1 MCENVWI
8 KQKQILQLRKS
19 QAQHKAHT
27 TMHPIAS
34 VLSKLNES
42 DFDNIQFLARII
54 PQSSLPEYHR
64 FYRSG
69 SNKCMIHYYPNSMC
83 EDLRDCFDFYETCKI
98 PSNCF
103 HTNYIY
109 GEYLPQNILDRQ
121 KDFEKDYPIRSKGR
135 YIIVT
140 YVLKRK
146 NCGENKRK
154 DRREE
159 YENNK
164 RFRGGESKFSDA
176 ED

>member
-1 MCENVWI
+1 
-8 KQKQILQLRKS
+8 
-19 QAQHKAHT
+19 
-27 TMHPIAS
+27 
-34 VLSKLNES
+34 
-42 DFDNIQFLARII
+42 
-54 PQSSLPEYHR
+54 
-64 FYRSG
+64 
-69 SNKCMIHYYPNSMC
+69 MC

-121 KDFEKDYPIRSKGR
+121 KDFEKDYPIRPKGR

-146 NCGENKRK
+146 SYGENKRK
-154 DRREE
+154 DRQEE
-159 YENNK
+159 YGENK
-164 RFRGGESKFSDA
+164 RFRGGESRFSDA